1 MKIVTERSRRNL
13 KTAVCMTMDAALKL
27 SGAELPE
34 QDSVS
39 DMTASLALEV
49 WPDITPRDLVTLGMG
64 VRFAYAVLTEGV
76 DADADGGVEAFADMV
91 NSLRA
96 TAENVEDKFGIDLS
110 GHGGGRLLRLC
121 AGGGE

>member
-27 SGAELPE
+27 SGAELTE
-34 QDSVS
+34 QDGISE
-39 DMTASLALEV
+39 TIASLAREV
-49 WPDITPRDLVTLGMG
+49 WPDVTPRDLVTLGMG
-64 VRFAYAVLTEGV
+64 VRYAYAVLTEGV
-76 DADADGGVEAFADMV
+76 DADSGVEAFADMV

-96 TAENVEDKFGIDLS
+96 TVENVEDKFGIDLS
-110 GHGGGRLLRLC
+110 WHGGGGLLRLC